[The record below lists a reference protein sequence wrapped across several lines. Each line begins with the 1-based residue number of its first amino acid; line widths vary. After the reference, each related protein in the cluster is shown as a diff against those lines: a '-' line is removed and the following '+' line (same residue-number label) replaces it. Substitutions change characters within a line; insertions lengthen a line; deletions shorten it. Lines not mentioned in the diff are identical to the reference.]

1 VSLRTALGALI
12 GAALLAWLLWRA
24 GLAAIGRAILGFGA
38 AGFGAIVVFQLGLA
52 VLTGLAWAVLA
63 RGRRDSPP
71 GRYVWGRLV
80 RDAAGQALPFSQVG
94 AVVLGGRALALT
106 GVAGAFATASTVTD
120 LAVEFTGQLAFVA
133 AGAVALSALRPHNP
147 LGTPVLA
154 VIGALALMA
163 TALIVAQYSG
173 APLIERL
180 MRRFLRTRAS
190 AEPTSPEGELP
201 VAGAFA
207 AIRRRPGA
215 LALAW
220 AMHFLGW
227 LLGAAQTWMTL
238 RLMGQSVSLGG
249 ALVVDSLTAGAKAV
263 GFLIPGSL
271 GVQEGALVLLAQIFG
286 IASPAALALSLI
298 RRGRDLAIAVPV
310 LAIWQA
316 RHGARIWTLTRPE
329 AAPVGRGRTEG

>member
-1 VSLRTALGALI
+1 MTLRTALGALI

-24 GLAAIGRAILGFGA
+24 GIAAIAQAVLGLGA
-38 AGFGAIVVFQLGLA
+38 AGFAAVVVFQLGLT
-52 VLTGLAWAVLA
+52 VMTGLAWALLA
-63 RGRRDSPP
+63 RGRADSPA

-94 AVVLGGRALALT
+94 AVVLGGRALALS
-106 GVAGAFATASTVTD
+106 GVGGAFATASTVTD
-120 LAVEFTGQLAFVA
+120 LAVEFTGQVAFVA
-133 AGAVALSALRPHNP
+133 AGAAALWVLRPHDA
-147 LGTPVLA
+147 LGPPVLG
-154 VIGALALMA
+154 VIGALAAMA
-163 TALIVAQYSG
+163 AALVVAQYSG

-180 MRRFLRTRAS
+180 MRRVLKQPPGPA
-190 AEPTSPEGELP
+190 GEAP
-201 VAGAFA
+201 VADAFA

-215 LALAW
+215 LAIAW
-220 AMHFLGW
+220 VVHFAAW

-238 RLMGQSVSLGG
+238 RLMGQPVSLGG
-249 ALVVDSLTAGAKAV
+249 ALVIDSLTAGAKAV

-271 GVQEGALVLLAQIFG
+271 GVQEGALVVLAQIFG
-286 IASPAALALSLI
+286 VASPAALALSLI

-329 AAPVGRGRTEG
+329 PASGSGSQKG

>member
-1 VSLRTALGALI
+1 VTLRTALGALA
-12 GAALLAWLLWRA
+12 GAALLAWLLWRV
-24 GLAAIGRAILGFGA
+24 GLASILHAILGLGL
-38 AGFGAIVVFQLGLA
+38 AGFAAVVGFQLGLA
-52 VLTGLAWAVLA
+52 LMMGVAWWLLG
-63 RGRRDSPP
+63 RGRADSPAH
-71 GRYVWGRLV
+71 RYVWGRLV

-106 GVAGAFATASTVTD
+106 GVAGDFATASTITD
-120 LAVEFTGQLAFVA
+120 LAVEFTGQVAFVA
-133 AGAVALSALRPHNP
+133 AGAAMLAELRPHNA
-147 LGTPVLA
+147 LAAPVLI

-163 TALIVAQYSG
+163 GALVVTQYVG
-173 APLIERL
+173 APVIERM
-180 MRRFLRTRAS
+180 MRRFLRRGA
-190 AEPTSPEGELP
+190 AGPDGGLP
-201 VAGAFA
+201 VAAAFA

-220 AMHFLGW
+220 SLHFGGW
-227 LLGAAQTWMTL
+227 MLGAVQTWMTL
-238 RLMGQSVSLGG
+238 KLMGTHIGLGG

-298 RRGRDLAIAVPV
+298 RRGRDLVIAVPV

-316 RHGARIWTLTRPE
+316 RQGARIWTLTRAEPATE
-329 AAPVGRGRTEG
+329 AGRSPP